1 MFHAVENPDFP
12 MFSAFSP
19 LVTMSQDLSL
29 RIPAATLC
37 NDIRALGNPLKT
49 KSFQIKADKQTLFIT
64 SIMLIMCGDIESNP
78 GPNVNNIY
86 PCGICDLK
94 VSWLDKG
101 VACDN
106 CGIWFHCSCISMK
119 SSQYSQLNSTSEH
132 WYCFRCNTTNSNN
145 SLYHSYNIEVTNS
158 FSILAGAVFN
168 EDSVSSHS
176 PSPFQPMAH
185 SSPQVSHVTPALN
198 ASAHSSPPGQP
209 LECSTHSSSFIL
221 NKTKNI

>member
-1 MFHAVENPDFP
+1 MRLKNSDFP
-12 MFSAFSP
+12 VLSAFSS

-132 WYCFRCNTTNSNN
+132 WYCFHCNTTNSNN

-158 FSILAGAVFN
+158 FSILARAVFN
-168 EDSVSSHS
+168 DSVSSHS
-176 PSPFQPMAH
+176 PSPFQPKAH

>member
-1 MFHAVENPDFP
+1 ME
-12 MFSAFSP
+12 
-19 LVTMSQDLSL
+19 
-29 RIPAATLC
+29 
-37 NDIRALGNPLKT
+37 
-49 KSFQIKADKQTLFIT
+49 
-64 SIMLIMCGDIESNP
+64 
-78 GPNVNNIY
+78 Y
-86 PCGICDLK
+86 CDLK

-132 WYCFRCNTTNSNN
+132 WYCFHCNTTNSNN

-158 FSILAGAVFN
+158 FSILARAVFN
-168 EDSVSSHS
+168 DSVSSHS
-176 PSPFQPMAH
+176 PSPFQPKAH